1 MIEKLKAFRAEWQL
15 FKKACPFTTGLIC
28 MLLAGLILVGGGLYF
43 GPAVIMVIWLGF
55 LVIMGL
61 KMAFREVW
69 GYLTKPSEEDKN
81 GT

>member
-1 MIEKLKAFRAEWQL
+1 MIAKLEAFYAEWQL
-15 FKKACPFTTGLIC
+15 FKKACPFTTGLLC
-28 MLLAGLILVGGGLYF
+28 MLLVVLILGGGGYYF
-43 GPAVIMVIWLGF
+43 GLGVIMVIWLGF

-61 KMAFREVW
+61 RMAFKEVW